1 MEDKVEL
8 TTLRATEEGSL
19 SLDIPEIE
27 KNNRTLSP
35 SEVLMSAFFFRA
47 SKDSEW
53 VQDLFDWFSERYGEE
68 LKESTDD

>member
-1 MEDKVEL
+1 MEDKVEF

-47 SKDSEW
+47 SNDSEW
-53 VQDLFDWFSERYGEE
+53 VQELFDWFSERYGEE
-68 LKESTDD
+68 LKESKDD